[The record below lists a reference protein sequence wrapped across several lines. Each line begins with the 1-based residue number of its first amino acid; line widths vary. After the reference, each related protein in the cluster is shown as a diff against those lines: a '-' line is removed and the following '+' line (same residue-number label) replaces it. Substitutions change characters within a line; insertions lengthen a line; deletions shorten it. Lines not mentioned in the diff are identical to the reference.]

1 MHKCIKQNMPTIC
14 FLLGLTPELTAY
26 CFLEPCQFCPPSAYC
41 PVTARRRVTRH
52 YQPSQRGPTKSGLP
66 SGGLPLCG
74 LTLAESF
81 SSPPNRLLIPEPVAP
96 RTCRDPAMG
105 RKLMNMLE
113 VLRRLVF
120 LDGNHRTKSLRRAE
134 KASFH
139 RLEAGDG
146 GHGGHGRDRRGKI
159 GRPVTDVL
167 SRSV

>member
-96 RTCRDPAMG
+96 RTFVGWSSWMETTGPSPYAEPKKLASIDWKLAMAVMAVMVG
-105 RKLMNMLE
+105 T
-113 VLRRLVF
+113 V
-120 LDGNHRTKSLRRAE
+120 
-134 KASFH
+134 
-139 RLEAGDG
+139 G
-146 GHGGHGRDRRGKI
+146 GK
-159 GRPVTDVL
+159 
-167 SRSV
+167 